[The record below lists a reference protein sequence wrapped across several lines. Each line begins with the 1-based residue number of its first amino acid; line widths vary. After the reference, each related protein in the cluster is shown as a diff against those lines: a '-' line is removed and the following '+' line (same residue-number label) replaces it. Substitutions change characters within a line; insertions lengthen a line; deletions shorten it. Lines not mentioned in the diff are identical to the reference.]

1 MPHRAMLL
9 REQSLL
15 LAMAANRVC
24 FFQEITLPSAVTT
37 IWGLIKTMRKSRGG
51 GGGQVEGESR

>member
-1 MPHRAMLL
+1 MLL